1 MTWKEI
7 KDKNLLQVKT
17 SKINNTINIEKI
29 LKYLILFFYVSI
41 NKNNYNNN
49 LYRKKLKNSNN
60 SRLISPIGS
69 DSITIFPVKILL
81 FQLD

>member
-41 NKNNYNNN
+41 GQNDYNNN
-49 LYRKKLKNSNN
+49 LYRKKKLKNPNN
-60 SRLISPIGS
+60 TQSGQI
-69 DSITIFPVKILL
+69 
-81 FQLD
+81 Q